1 MRKNGQSKNI
11 DIQVE
16 NKFEEFKEFA
26 KKHGYNIGIGRD
38 RNDELYLNKT
48 EYVDDMRSKN

>member
-1 MRKNGQSKNI
+1 MRKNGQRKNI